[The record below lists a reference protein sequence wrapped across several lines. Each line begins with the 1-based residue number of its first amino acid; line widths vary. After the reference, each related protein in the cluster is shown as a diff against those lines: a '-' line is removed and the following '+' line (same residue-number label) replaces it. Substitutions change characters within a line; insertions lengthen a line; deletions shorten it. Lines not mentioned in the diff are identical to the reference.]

1 MPENLITWAS
11 LVPVTP
17 EICLVVAIC
26 AVLLVDVFAGEKR
39 AGLTSTLTL
48 LALAVSAALT
58 VRYAH
63 VTERV
68 VLLNGMYVADELA
81 FVLKL
86 AGFLVVAVAL
96 LYSRSYL
103 INRNILRGEY
113 YVLALTALLGIFVLV
128 SANSLLTVYLG
139 VELLALSVYAM
150 VAFDRD
156 SGIAAESAMKYF
168 VLGAIASGALLY
180 GMSLIYGLTGT
191 LELGEIAA
199 RLSTPSSL
207 GVIMGLVFIVVAVAF
222 KLGAVPFHMWL
233 PDVYEGAPTSVTLF
247 IGTVPKIGY
256 FALALRLL
264 AQGLA
269 GMTLEWTQ
277 MLAALAVLTLV
288 VGNVVA
294 IVQTNL
300 KRMLAYSTIA
310 NVGFIVLGFVAGTPD
325 GYAAALFYTLQYV
338 LVALGS
344 FGVILIASRRGF
356 EADKLDDYKGL
367 YQRDPLSALAMMLL
381 MFSTAGVPPLVGFWA
396 KLRIFQ
402 ALWETNHLWLVII
415 AAAMSVVGAYYYLR
429 VIKLM
434 YFDEPVAPAP
444 PAAAAAG
451 GGAPHSGSERRG
463 GAGARHPARAPAE
476 PVRTADPL
484 KLRCLRTPLDG
495 VRVKHARLRPSL
507 ALSAAWG
514 LAACLL
520 GIDAAAAPPQYGL
533 AKVPEAAGDTGW
545 DYLAFEQGGHRLFIA
560 HGTQVDVIDTKRLT
574 RIGEIA
580 DTPGVHGIALAPELR
595 RGFISAGASGT
606 IIEFDL
612 QSLARLK
619 EIKSTGE
626 NPDAIIYDR
635 ATRRVFAF
643 NGRGRNV
650 TVHRCRAP
658 TEVIGTIEL
667 EARPEFAARGR
678 QGARVRKPAGQ
689 EQSRRHRLALARAA
703 VGVAAQRLRG
713 TLGARAQRG
722 GRDRLFS
729 VCANHVM
736 VVTDAALRDAS
747 SAPPRSAPASMR
759 PPTIRVRTSRLAS
772 CGEGVLIAVTPTAS
786 GALALAQSVPTQR
799 GARTMALDE
808 RTHRIYLV
816 TAELRGAPAPSAE
829 QPHPRPAILPGT
841 FRLLV
846 VYPQHEQV
854 TTILEGKAK

>member
-26 AVLLVDVFAGEKR
+26 VILLVDVFAGEKR

-86 AGFLVVAVAL
+86 AAFLVVAVAL

-103 INRNILRGEY
+103 INRDILRGEY
-113 YVLALTALLGIFVLV
+113 YVLALTALLGICVLV
-128 SANSLLTVYLG
+128 SANNLLTVYLG

-264 AQGLA
+264 AQGLP

-344 FGVILIASRRGF
+344 FGVILIASRKGF

-451 GGAPHSGSERRG
+451 G
-463 GAGARHPARAPAE
+463 
-476 PVRTADPL
+476 VRLT
-484 KLRCLRTPLDG
+484 
-495 VRVKHARLRPSL
+495 L
-507 ALSAAWG
+507 ALN
-514 LAACLL
+514 
-520 GIDAAAAPPQYGL
+520 AAA
-533 AKVPEAAGDTGW
+533 V
-545 DYLAFEQGGHRLFIA
+545 
-560 HGTQVDVIDTKRLT
+560 
-574 RIGEIA
+574 
-580 DTPGVHGIALAPELR
+580 
-595 RGFISAGASGT
+595 
-606 IIEFDL
+606 
-612 QSLARLK
+612 
-619 EIKSTGE
+619 
-626 NPDAIIYDR
+626 
-635 ATRRVFAF
+635 
-643 NGRGRNV
+643 
-650 TVHRCRAP
+650 
-658 TEVIGTIEL
+658 
-667 EARPEFAARGR
+667 
-678 QGARVRKPAGQ
+678 
-689 EQSRRHRLALARAA
+689 LAL
-703 VGVAAQRLRG
+703 G
-713 TLGARAQRG
+713 
-722 GRDRLFS
+722 
-729 VCANHVM
+729 
-736 VVTDAALRDAS
+736 
-747 SAPPRSAPASMR
+747 
-759 PPTIRVRTSRLAS
+759 
-772 CGEGVLIAVTPTAS
+772 
-786 GALALAQSVPTQR
+786 
-799 GARTMALDE
+799 
-808 RTHRIYLV
+808 
-816 TAELRGAPAPSAE
+816 
-829 QPHPRPAILPGT
+829 ILPGPLLNLCA
-841 FRLLV
+841 RLI
-846 VYPQHEQV
+846 H
-854 TTILEGKAK
+854 

>member
-17 EICLVVAIC
+17 EICLGVAIC
-26 AVLLVDVFAGEKR
+26 LILLVDVFAGEKR

-48 LALAVSAALT
+48 LALALSAALT

-81 FVLKL
+81 YVLKL

-103 INRNILRGEY
+103 VNRNILRGEY
-113 YVLALTALLGIFVLV
+113 YVLALTALLGIFVLI
-128 SANSLLTVYLG
+128 SANNLLTVYLG

-191 LELGEIAA
+191 LDLGEIAV

-207 GVIMGLVFIVVAVAF
+207 GVLMGLVFIVVAVAF

-247 IGTVPKIGY
+247 IGTVPKIAY

-264 AQGLA
+264 AQGLP

-277 MLAALAVLTLV
+277 MLAPLAVLTLV

-325 GYAAALFYTLQYV
+325 GYAAALYYTLQYV

-344 FGVILIASRRGF
+344 FGVILIASRKGF
-356 EADKLDDYKGL
+356 EADKLDDYRGL
-367 YQRDPLSALAMMLL
+367 YQRDPLLALAMMLL

-415 AAAMSVVGAYYYLR
+415 AAAMSVVGVYYYLR

-434 YFDEPVAPAP
+434 YFDDPVAPPSPVATAAGVRLTLSLN
-444 PAAAAAG
+444 AAA
-451 GGAPHSGSERRG
+451 
-463 GAGARHPARAPAE
+463 
-476 PVRTADPL
+476 VL
-484 KLRCLRTPLDG
+484 
-495 VRVKHARLRPSL
+495 V
-507 ALSAAWG
+507 
-514 LAACLL
+514 L
-520 GIDAAAAPPQYGL
+520 G
-533 AKVPEAAGDTGW
+533 
-545 DYLAFEQGGHRLFIA
+545 
-560 HGTQVDVIDTKRLT
+560 
-574 RIGEIA
+574 
-580 DTPGVHGIALAPELR
+580 
-595 RGFISAGASGT
+595 
-606 IIEFDL
+606 
-612 QSLARLK
+612 
-619 EIKSTGE
+619 
-626 NPDAIIYDR
+626 
-635 ATRRVFAF
+635 
-643 NGRGRNV
+643 
-650 TVHRCRAP
+650 
-658 TEVIGTIEL
+658 
-667 EARPEFAARGR
+667 
-678 QGARVRKPAGQ
+678 
-689 EQSRRHRLALARAA
+689 
-703 VGVAAQRLRG
+703 
-713 TLGARAQRG
+713 
-722 GRDRLFS
+722 
-729 VCANHVM
+729 
-736 VVTDAALRDAS
+736 
-747 SAPPRSAPASMR
+747 
-759 PPTIRVRTSRLAS
+759 
-772 CGEGVLIAVTPTAS
+772 
-786 GALALAQSVPTQR
+786 
-799 GARTMALDE
+799 
-808 RTHRIYLV
+808 
-816 TAELRGAPAPSAE
+816 
-829 QPHPRPAILPGT
+829 ILPGPLLNLCA
-841 FRLLV
+841 RLI
-846 VYPQHEQV
+846 H
-854 TTILEGKAK
+854 